1 MFNSLEKFCK
11 VLEGKFNG
19 ETNTNPAGSAKRMP
33 RATLGCNCLWP
44 KVRTLQSIRN
54 KNPNSNSQAHNKQTL
69 KPNQSTCMQ
78 YILPLYTLPSEM
90 TLPLSFYQ
98 TRPEFFLV
106 VYVEELGT
114 SLVSIKII

>member
-69 KPNQSTCMQ
+69 KPNQSTCSSI
-78 YILPLYTLPSEM
+78 YCLCTPCLLKM
-90 TLPLSFYQ
+90 TLPLSFHQ